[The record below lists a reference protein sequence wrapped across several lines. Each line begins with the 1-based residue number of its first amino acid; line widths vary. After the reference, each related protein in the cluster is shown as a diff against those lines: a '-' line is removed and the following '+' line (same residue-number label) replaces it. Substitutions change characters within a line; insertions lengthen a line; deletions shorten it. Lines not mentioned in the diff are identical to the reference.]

1 MNDINARAIY
11 SAILG
16 RGYRAV
22 PTYSEVRRD
31 VQAASRAQYRTF
43 IG

>member
-1 MNDINARAIY
+1 MNDFNARAIY

-31 VQAASRAQYRTF
+31 LQAANHVQYRTY